1 MKKIVLKFAA
11 VFAALF
17 IFALT
22 SCSGIIG
29 YSVVL
34 WNIGEQK
41 VTDGTVVPVY
51 LKSNISH
58 VYVISTPDSEEKFEV
73 PLWKLS
79 EPVSKGKAKKLA
91 KQYGAYEHQYARCK
105 LDGLPIRAEPNNV
118 ARQIYRLRKGEVIRA
133 LERGEGN
140 APTNGVAK
148 LEGEW
153 LHVLTSNGVWG
164 WCFSL
169 NLELFAMKD
178 DGSFN
183 AGTEAAAVS
192 KVDDLLQDVLEEKWY
207 PEYYDTMHK
216 KGRVDLNYVK
226 QSYGFEVNTEKST
239 VRLDLPGTSVS
250 YTYTDLKR
258 VGNGSYDFKDTP
270 IHITI
275 KDAST
280 INVRYNDDTGITK
293 SQNMLSSQVI
303 DPSSLI
309 AGEKSRRAGAYSSL
323 RSSGPDYSSSSYGMI
338 AFSADNNFTWSGYS
352 ILVPSVIPED
362 AGTSGK
368 VSFPYFLPSNLKGE
382 WNGVVT
388 LTFSKGAEVNLL
400 YKLDGTGLRL
410 SPARVVT
417 VENPSN
423 GFKESSVS
431 KSSGSLEM
439 FFHK

>member
-1 MKKIVLKFAA
+1 MKNFVKCIAPI
-11 VFAALF
+11 FAALF
-17 IFALT
+17 IFALN

-34 WNIGEQK
+34 WNIGEK
-41 VTDGTVVPVY
+41 KITDGTVVPVY

-58 VYVISTPDSEEKFEV
+58 VYVISAPDSEEKIEV

-91 KQYGAYEHQYARCK
+91 KRYSDFEHQYARCK

-133 LERGEGN
+133 LEKGQGS

-148 LEGEW
+148 LEGDW

-183 AGTEAAAVS
+183 AGGEAAAVS
-192 KVDDLLQDVLEEKWY
+192 KVDDLLQGVLEEKWY
-207 PEYYDTMHK
+207 PEYYETMHK

-226 QSYGFEVNTEKST
+226 QGYGFEVNTEKGT
-239 VRLDLPGTSVS
+239 VRLDLPGASVS
-250 YTYTDLKR
+250 YKYTDLKR
-258 VGNGSYDFKDTP
+258 VGNGIYDFKDTP
-270 IHITI
+270 IHMTI
-275 KDAST
+275 KDAGT
-280 INVRYNDDTGITK
+280 INVRYNDDAGITK
-293 SQNMLSSQVI
+293 SQNMLSSQMI
-303 DPSSLI
+303 DPASLI

-323 RSSGPDYSSSSYGMI
+323 RSSGPDYSSSNYGMI
-338 AFSADNNFTWSGYS
+338 SFSPDNRFSWSGYS
-352 ILVPSVIPED
+352 LLVPSVIPDD
-362 AGTSGK
+362 AGNSGT
-368 VSFPYFLPSNLKGE
+368 VSFPYFLPSSLKGE
-382 WNGVVT
+382 WSGVVT
-388 LTFSKGAEVNLL
+388 LTFAKGAEVNLL

-417 VENPSN
+417 TENPSN

>member
-1 MKKIVLKFAA
+1 MKNFIRKIA
-11 VFAALF
+11 V
-17 IFALT
+17 IFSILIIFT
-22 SCSGIIG
+22 LNSCSGIIG

-41 VTDGTVVPVY
+41 ITDGTIVPVY

-58 VYVISTPDSEEKFEV
+58 VYVITTPDSEEKIEV

-79 EPVSKGKAKKLA
+79 EPTSKGKAKKLA
-91 KQYGAYEHQYARCK
+91 KRYRDYEHQYAKCK

-133 LERGEGN
+133 LEKGDGS
-140 APTNGVAK
+140 APTNGVKK

-183 AGTEAAAVS
+183 AGTDDAVVS
-192 KVDDLLQDVLEEKWY
+192 KVDDLLQGVLKEKWY
-207 PEYYDTMHK
+207 PEYYETMHK

-226 QSYGFEVNTEKST
+226 QSYGFEVNTENST

-250 YTYTDLKR
+250 YKYSDLKR
-258 VGNGSYDFKDTP
+258 VGNGIYDFKDTP
-270 IHITI
+270 IHMSI
-275 KDAST
+275 KDANT
-280 INVRYNDDTGITK
+280 INVRYNDESGITK
-293 SQNMLSSQVI
+293 SQNMLSSQLV

-309 AGEKSRRAGAYSSL
+309 AGEKTRRSSAYSSL

-338 AFSADNNFTWSGYS
+338 SFSSDNNFSWTGYS

-362 AGTSGK
+362 AGTTGK
-368 VSFPYFLPSNLKGE
+368 VSFSYFLPSNLKGE

-388 LTFSKGAEVNLL
+388 LTFSKGGEVNLL

-423 GFKESSVS
+423 GFKECSVS